1 VVNTELVRILALKK
15 VLESASEGMG
25 LAQSVARELRR
36 VEPPESESARLV
48 LLGYPLAVALRPL
61 VESGCEEVSMLA
73 SLIVSAPRSSSEIIG
88 RNGGILAG
96 TLERWVKARESG
108 KLQRNA
114 LRFRSL
120 VTCGVLGAVT
130 AMVASLGPL
139 VGSLDF
145 AGTSPTTGSA
155 TLLYSAAGL
164 TGISSFMLGLF
175 MSGRS
180 FYLNVAVA
188 LGVFTLVSAL
198 ASPLANVSTVSLWG
212 VK

>member
-1 VVNTELVRILALKK
+1 VNTELGRILALKK

-25 LAQSVARELRR
+25 MAQSVVRELRGIK
-36 VEPPESESARLV
+36 PTGSESARRL
-48 LLGYPLAVALRPL
+48 LLGHPLAVALRPL

-73 SLIVSAPRSSSEIIG
+73 SLIVSAPKSSSAIIG
-88 RNGGILAG
+88 RSGGILAD
-96 TLERWVKARESG
+96 TLERWIRAKESG
-108 KLQRNA
+108 KLQQKA

-145 AGTSPTTGSA
+145 TGVSQPTGS
-155 TLLYSAAGL
+155 TMLLYSSAGL
-164 TGISSFMLGLF
+164 TGISSCMLGLF

-188 LGVFTLVSAL
+188 LGVFAVVSTL
-198 ASPLANVSTVSLWG
+198 ASPLANIPTVSLWG

>member
-1 VVNTELVRILALKK
+1 VNTELVRILTLKK
-15 VLESASEGMG
+15 VLESASQGMG
-25 LAQSVARELRR
+25 MAQSVARELRR
-36 VEPPESESARLV
+36 VQPPERESARLV

-61 VESGCEEVSMLA
+61 IESGCEEVSMLA
-73 SLIVSAPRSSSEIIG
+73 SLIVSAPRSSSVIIG
-88 RNGGILAG
+88 RSGGIFAS
-96 TLERWVKARESG
+96 TLERWVKAKESG
-108 KLQRNA
+108 KLQQKA
-114 LRFRSL
+114 LRFRGL

-139 VGSLDF
+139 VGTLDF
-145 AGTSPTTGSA
+145 TGVSQPTGST

-164 TGISSFMLGLF
+164 TGVSSCMLGLF

-180 FYLNVAVA
+180 FYLNVVVA

-198 ASPLANVSTVSLWG
+198 ASPLTNVSTVSLWG

>member
-1 VVNTELVRILALKK
+1 VVNADLVRILALKK

-25 LAQSVARELRR
+25 MAHSVAKELRR
-36 VEPPESESARLV
+36 IRPNGSESARLV
-48 LLGYPLAVALRPL
+48 LLGHPLAIALRPL
-61 VESGCEEVSMLA
+61 IESGSEEVSMLA
-73 SLIVSAPRSSSEIIG
+73 SLIVSAPRSSSAMIG
-88 RNGGILAG
+88 RSGGILAG
-96 TLERWVKARESG
+96 TLERWVGAKESG
-108 KLQRNA
+108 KLQQKA

-130 AMVASLGPL
+130 AMIASIGPL

-145 AGTSPTTGSA
+145 TGTSQAAGS
-155 TLLYSAAGL
+155 TMLLYAAAGL

-180 FYLNVAVA
+180 FYLNVALA
-188 LGVFTLVSAL
+188 LGVFTLVSTL
-198 ASPLANVSTVSLWG
+198 ASPLANVPAVSLWG

>member
-1 VVNTELVRILALKK
+1 MNTDLVRILTLKK

-25 LAQSVARELRR
+25 MAQSVARELSRA
-36 VEPPESESARLV
+36 EPPERESARLV
-48 LLGYPLAVALRPL
+48 LLGYPLAVALGP
-61 VESGCEEVSMLA
+61 VIESGCEEVSMLA
-73 SLIVSAPRSSSEIIG
+73 SLIVSAPRSSSVMIG
-88 RNGGILAG
+88 RSGGILAS
-96 TLERWVKARESG
+96 TLERWVKTKESG
-108 KLQRNA
+108 RLQQKA

-139 VGSLDF
+139 VGTLDF
-145 AGTSPTTGSA
+145 TGGSQPTGAT

-164 TGISSFMLGLF
+164 TGISSCMLGLF

-188 LGVFTLVSAL
+188 LGVFTLVSTL
-198 ASPLANVSTVSLWG
+198 ASPLTNVSTVSLWG

>member
-1 VVNTELVRILALKK
+1 MTNTELVRILALRK

-25 LAQSVARELRR
+25 MAQSVTRELRR
-36 VEPPESESARLV
+36 IRPDGSNSARLV
-48 LLGYPLAVALRPL
+48 LLGYPLATALSPL
-61 VESGCEEVSMLA
+61 IESGVEEVSMLA
-73 SLIVSAPRSSSEIIG
+73 SLIVSAQRSSSAMIG
-88 RNGGILAG
+88 RSGGILAG
-96 TLERWVKARESG
+96 TLEKWVKTKESG
-108 KLQRNA
+108 KLQQKA

-139 VGSLDF
+139 VGNLDF
-145 AGTSPTTGSA
+145 TGTAPPAVST

-164 TGISSFMLGLF
+164 TGISSGMLGLF

-180 FYLNVAVA
+180 FYINVVVA
-188 LGVFTLVSAL
+188 LGVFALVSTL
-198 ASPLANVSTVSLWG
+198 ASPLANISTVSLWG